1 MIRVIVADD
10 HPVVRNGLL
19 RVLADQPDIEVVG
32 EARDAEELTGVL
44 NTQSCDVLTLDI
56 SMPGR
61 NGLDALKEIKT
72 NRAGLA
78 VLVLTIYGGEHQAV
92 RAFRAGADGYLTK
105 DSPPTEL
112 LDAIRRLADGGTY
125 MPPALADKMVASLQR
140 GTVDPHDKLSGRE
153 FEVLRRLA
161 SGSTIAQIAAELF
174 VSRHTISTYRARLL
188 EKLHL
193 RTTVELIHYAIT
205 RKLVDDSRHAP
216 PHSG

>member
-1 MIRVIVADD
+1 MIQVIVADD
-10 HPVVRNGLL
+10 HPVIRSGLV
-19 RVLADQPDIEVVG
+19 RVLADEPDMQVVG
-32 EARDAEELTGVL
+32 EAQDAAELL
-44 NTQSCDVLTLDI
+44 HLLKQRPCDVLTLDI

-61 NGLDALKEIKT
+61 NGLDALGEIKSGWP
-72 NRAGLA
+72 GLA

-105 DSPPTEL
+105 HSAPEEL
-112 LDAIRRLADGGTY
+112 LEAIRRLAAGGTY

-140 GTVDPHDKLSGRE
+140 GAVDPHDKLSGRE
-153 FEVLRRLA
+153 FEVLRKLA
-161 SGSTIAQIAAELF
+161 SGWTIAQIAEELY

-205 RKLVDDSRHAP
+205 RKLVDESQRAP
-216 PHSG
+216 RK